1 MASTM
6 EAQYEK
12 ELLEWKKLQKGKK
25 LSRTSQIDN
34 QELYEMSIDLA
45 TLVSNRQQLES
56 QLKENEMVLSE
67 MILLKEES
75 NTIYKLIG
83 PVLVKQEL
91 SESRHNVE
99 KRIEFIRHEL

>member
-45 TLVSNRQQLES
+45 TLVSNRQQ
-56 QLKENEMVLSE
+56 
-67 MILLKEES
+67 
-75 NTIYKLIG
+75 
-83 PVLVKQEL
+83 
-91 SESRHNVE
+91 
-99 KRIEFIRHEL
+99 